1 MAAGF
6 GPNFYPNGCRLLLP
20 AEYNILT
27 AEPLVSG
34 DAGVVR
40 PQRRRGHRG
49 ADHRLVNLAV
59 GKRWPLILA
68 FPRERLL
75 YLQDGATHHVTIH
88 ATRNIKP
95 DVAVPSLI
103 RAIQQQ
109 QELIAALTA
118 RLATL
123 GSATSAGDRNSWS
136 CD

>member
-1 MAAGF
+1 
-6 GPNFYPNGCRLLLP
+6 
-20 AEYNILT
+20 
-27 AEPLVSG
+27 V
-34 DAGVVR
+34 
-40 PQRRRGHRG
+40 QRG
-49 ADHRLVNLAV
+49 AHHRHVNLAV
-59 GKRWPLILA
+59 GKRWQMFLG

-75 YLQDGATHHVTIH
+75 YLQDGDPHHVTIH
-88 ATRNIKP
+88 ATWNIKP

-123 GSATSAGDRNSWS
+123 GSATSTADRNSWS